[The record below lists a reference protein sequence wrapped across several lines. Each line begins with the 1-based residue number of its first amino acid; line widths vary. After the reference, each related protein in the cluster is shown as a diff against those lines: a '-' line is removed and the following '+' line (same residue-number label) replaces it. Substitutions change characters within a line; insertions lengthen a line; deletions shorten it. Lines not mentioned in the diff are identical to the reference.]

1 MTEPVNNKTLGGLT
15 YNANLVKSA
24 KKLNNGKFELI
35 FKSGEKFTYPEQK
48 PFTPK
53 LGEENT
59 LFNYDTDSWEVTGH
73 FKLDASETA
82 TTGEKLPDE
91 LIAGKTLF
99 KKGET
104 IPRNARIEQSID
116 DGLIYDD
123 TRFSITNVMG
133 GYFTSSE
140 NTVSHVTLTNS
151 SDTTIDLAANNS
163 KWFADDATVK
173 DGANNTVIL
182 DGQDTAIIN
191 NKSVEGEGSAAQKDY
206 K

>member
-1 MTEPVNNKTLGGLT
+1 
-15 YNANLVKSA
+15 
-24 KKLNNGKFELI
+24 
-35 FKSGEKFTYPEQK
+35 
-48 PFTPK
+48 
-53 LGEENT
+53 
-59 LFNYDTDSWEVTGH
+59 
-73 FKLDASETA
+73 
-82 TTGEKLPDE
+82 
-91 LIAGKTLF
+91 
-99 KKGET
+99 
-104 IPRNARIEQSID
+104 
-116 DGLIYDD
+116 
-123 TRFSITNVMG
+123 MG